1 MEIVV
6 LDGYC
11 LNHGDLD
18 WSAFE
23 ALGSFSVYDRTP
35 YDKIVERMGSAE
47 IMITN
52 KCIIDEGVL
61 EKLENL
67 RYIGVLATGY
77 NNIDVSACKRRGIVV
92 TNVPSYST
100 ESVVQAVF
108 GLMLE
113 LYAGLAR
120 HAESVKNGDWIKAP
134 DFCYYLGSLR
144 ELNGK
149 TLGIVGFGAIGRR
162 VAQVAKAFGMRVIV
176 NTRSP
181 SKYPEDGFEYVSAE
195 RLFGESDVISLN
207 CPLTAENA
215 GMINSKSISLMK
227 KDAVIINTA
236 RGGFINES
244 DLAEA
249 LNSGRIAG
257 AALDVLSREP
267 EAADDPLKNAK
278 NAIITPHIAWATV
291 EARSRLMR
299 LAAENLEAFIAGR
312 VLNRV

>member
-1 MEIVV
+1 MDIIV

-18 WSAFE
+18 WTPFE
-23 ALGSFSVYDRTP
+23 RLGNVVVYERTP
-35 YDKIVERMGSAE
+35 YEKIVERMGSATV
-47 IMITN
+47 MITN
-52 KCIIDEGVL
+52 KCLIDRGVIDSL
-61 EKLENL
+61 PDLK
-67 RYIGVLATGY
+67 YIGVLATGY
-77 NNIDVSACKRRGIVV
+77 NNVDTEYCRKKGIAV

-100 ESVVQAVF
+100 ESVVQ
-108 GLMLE
+108 
-113 LYAGLAR
+113 
-120 HAESVKNGDWIKAP
+120 DWIKAP

-236 RGGFINES
+236 RGGLINES

-267 EAADDPLKNAK
+267 EAADNPLKNAK
-278 NAIITPHIAWATV
+278 NTIITPHIAWATV

-312 VLNRV
+312 ELNRV

>member
-100 ESVVQAVF
+100 ESVVQSVF
-108 GLMLE
+108 GLILE
-113 LYAGLAR
+113 LYIGIGSQSA
-120 HAESVKNGDWIKAP
+120 SVKRGDWAKAP
-134 DFCYYLGSLR
+134 DFCYYPMGLR
-144 ELNGK
+144 ELSGK
-149 TLGIVGFGAIGRR
+149 TLGIIGYGSIGRR
-162 VAQVAKAFGMRVIV
+162 VKEVALAFGMKVIV
-176 NTRSP
+176 YTRT
-181 SKYPEDGFEYVSAE
+181 KRVPEDGFRYVTRE
-195 RLFGESDVISLN
+195 ELFSESDIVTLH
-207 CPLTAENA
+207 CPLTDENK
-215 GMINSKSISLMK
+215 GMINSAAISLMK
-227 KDAVIINTA
+227 PGAIIINTA
-236 RGGFINES
+236 RGGLIVSSE
-244 DLAEA
+244 LCEA
-249 LNSGRIAG
+249 LKTGRIAG
-257 AALDVLSREP
+257 AGLDVAECEP
-267 EAADDPLKNAK
+267 PAADDPLIAQPNV
-278 NAIITPHIAWATV
+278 IVTPHTAWATH
-291 EARSRLMR
+291 EARERLMKK
-299 LAAENLEAFIAGR
+299 AALNLEAFLKGTP
-312 VLNRV
+312 LNVV

>member
-52 KCIIDEGVL
+52 KCTIDEGVL

-100 ESVVQAVF
+100 ESVVQSVF
-108 GLMLE
+108 GLILE
-113 LYAGLAR
+113 LYIGIGSQSA
-120 HAESVKNGDWIKAP
+120 SVKRGDWANAP
-134 DFCYYLGSLR
+134 DFCYYPMGLR
-144 ELNGK
+144 ELSGK
-149 TLGIVGFGAIGRR
+149 TLGIIGYGSIGRR
-162 VAQVAKAFGMRVIV
+162 VKEVALAFGMKVIV
-176 NTRSP
+176 NTRT
-181 SKYPEDGFEYVSAE
+181 KRVPEDGFRYVTRE
-195 RLFGESDVISLN
+195 ELFSESDIVTLH
-207 CPLTAENA
+207 CPLTDENK
-215 GMINSKSISLMK
+215 GMINSAAISLMK
-227 KDAVIINTA
+227 PGAIIINTA
-236 RGGFINES
+236 RGGLIVSSE
-244 DLAEA
+244 LCEA
-249 LNSGRIAG
+249 LKTGRIAG
-257 AALDVLSREP
+257 AGLDVAECEP
-267 EAADDPLKNAK
+267 PAADDPLIAQPNV
-278 NAIITPHIAWATV
+278 IVTPHTAWATH
-291 EARSRLMR
+291 EARERLMKK
-299 LAAENLEAFIAGR
+299 AALNLEAFLKGTP
-312 VLNRV
+312 LNVV

>member
-23 ALGSFSVYDRTP
+23 ALGSFNVYDRTP

-100 ESVVQAVF
+100 ESVVQSVF
-108 GLMLE
+108 GLILE
-113 LYAGLAR
+113 LYIGIGSQSA
-120 HAESVKNGDWIKAP
+120 SVKRGDWAKAP
-134 DFCYYLGSLR
+134 DFCYYPVGLR
-144 ELNGK
+144 ELSGK
-149 TLGIVGFGAIGRR
+149 TLGIIGYGSIGRR
-162 VAQVAKAFGMRVIV
+162 VKEVALAFGMKVIV
-176 NTRSP
+176 NTRT
-181 SKYPEDGFEYVSAE
+181 KRVPEDGFRYVTRE
-195 RLFGESDVISLN
+195 ELFSESDIVTLH
-207 CPLTAENA
+207 CPLTDENK
-215 GMINSKSISLMK
+215 GMINSAAISLMK
-227 KDAVIINTA
+227 PGAIIINTA
-236 RGGFINES
+236 RGGLIVSSE
-244 DLAEA
+244 LCEA
-249 LNSGRIAG
+249 LKTGRIAG
-257 AALDVLSREP
+257 AGLDVAECEP
-267 EAADDPLKNAK
+267 PAADDPLIAQPNV
-278 NAIITPHIAWATV
+278 IVTPHTAWATH
-291 EARSRLMR
+291 EARERLMKK
-299 LAAENLEAFIAGR
+299 AALNLEAFLKGTP
-312 VLNRV
+312 LNVV

>member
-100 ESVVQAVF
+100 ESVVQSVF
-108 GLMLE
+108 GLILE
-113 LYAGLAR
+113 LYIGIGSQSA
-120 HAESVKNGDWIKAP
+120 SVKRGDWAKAP
-134 DFCYYLGSLR
+134 DFCYYPVGLR
-144 ELNGK
+144 ELSGK
-149 TLGIVGFGAIGRR
+149 TLGIIGYGSIGRR
-162 VAQVAKAFGMRVIV
+162 VKEVALAFGMKVIV
-176 NTRSP
+176 NTRT
-181 SKYPEDGFEYVSAE
+181 KRVPEDGFRYVTREELLS
-195 RLFGESDVISLN
+195 ESDIVTLH
-207 CPLTAENA
+207 CPLTDENK
-215 GMINSKSISLMK
+215 GMINSAAISLMK
-227 KDAVIINTA
+227 PGAIIINTA
-236 RGGFINES
+236 RGGLIVSSE
-244 DLAEA
+244 LCEA
-249 LNSGRIAG
+249 LKTGRIAG
-257 AALDVLSREP
+257 AGLDVAECEP
-267 EAADDPLKNAK
+267 PAADDPLIAQPNV
-278 NAIITPHIAWATV
+278 IVTPHTAWATH
-291 EARSRLMR
+291 EARERLMKK
-299 LAAENLEAFIAGR
+299 AALNLEAFLKGTP
-312 VLNRV
+312 LNVV

>member
-100 ESVVQAVF
+100 ESVVQSVF
-108 GLMLE
+108 GLILE
-113 LYAGLAR
+113 LYIGIGSQSA
-120 HAESVKNGDWIKAP
+120 SVKRGDWAKAP
-134 DFCYYLGSLR
+134 DFCYYPMGLR
-144 ELNGK
+144 ELSGK
-149 TLGIVGFGAIGRR
+149 TLGIIGYGSIGRR
-162 VAQVAKAFGMRVIV
+162 VKEVALAFGMKVIV
-176 NTRSP
+176 NTRT
-181 SKYPEDGFEYVSAE
+181 KRVPEDGFRYVTRE
-195 RLFGESDVISLN
+195 ELFSESDIVTLH
-207 CPLTAENA
+207 CPLTDENK
-215 GMINSKSISLMK
+215 GMINSAAISLMK
-227 KDAVIINTA
+227 PGAIILNTA
-236 RGGFINES
+236 RGGLIVSSE
-244 DLAEA
+244 LCEA
-249 LNSGRIAG
+249 LKTGRIAG
-257 AALDVLSREP
+257 AGLDVAEREP
-267 EAADDPLKNAK
+267 PAADDPLIAQPNV
-278 NAIITPHIAWATV
+278 IVTPHTAWATH
-291 EARSRLMR
+291 EARERLMKK
-299 LAAENLEAFIAGR
+299 AALNLEAFLKGTP
-312 VLNRV
+312 LNVV

>member
-100 ESVVQAVF
+100 ESVVQSVF
-108 GLMLE
+108 GLILE
-113 LYAGLAR
+113 LYIGIGSQSA
-120 HAESVKNGDWIKAP
+120 SVKRGDWAKAP
-134 DFCYYLGSLR
+134 DFCYYPMGLR
-144 ELNGK
+144 ELSGK
-149 TLGIVGFGAIGRR
+149 TLGIIGYGSIGRR
-162 VAQVAKAFGMRVIV
+162 VKEVALAFGMKVIV
-176 NTRSP
+176 NTRT
-181 SKYPEDGFEYVSAE
+181 KRVPEDGFRYVTRE
-195 RLFGESDVISLN
+195 ELFSESDIVTLH
-207 CPLTAENA
+207 CPLTDENI
-215 GMINSKSISLMK
+215 GMINSAAISLMK
-227 KDAVIINTA
+227 PGAIIINTA
-236 RGGFINES
+236 RGGLIVSSE
-244 DLAEA
+244 LCEA
-249 LNSGRIAG
+249 LKTGRIAG
-257 AALDVLSREP
+257 AGLDVAECEP
-267 EAADDPLKNAK
+267 PAADDPLIAQPNV
-278 NAIITPHIAWATV
+278 IVTPHTAWATH
-291 EARSRLMR
+291 EARERLMKK
-299 LAAENLEAFIAGR
+299 AALNLEAFLKGTP
-312 VLNRV
+312 LNVV

>member
-23 ALGSFSVYDRTP
+23 ALGSFNVYDRTP

-100 ESVVQAVF
+100 ESVVQSVF
-108 GLMLE
+108 GLILE
-113 LYAGLAR
+113 LYIGIGSQSA
-120 HAESVKNGDWIKAP
+120 SVKSGDWAKAP
-134 DFCYYLGSLR
+134 DFCYYPVGLR
-144 ELNGK
+144 ELSGK
-149 TLGIVGFGAIGRR
+149 TLGIIGYGSIGRR
-162 VAQVAKAFGMRVIV
+162 VKEVALAFGMKVIV
-176 NTRSP
+176 NTRT
-181 SKYPEDGFEYVSAE
+181 KRVPEDGFRYVTRE
-195 RLFGESDVISLN
+195 ELFSESDIVTLH
-207 CPLTAENA
+207 CPLTDENK
-215 GMINSKSISLMK
+215 GMINSAAISLMK
-227 KDAVIINTA
+227 PGAIIINTA
-236 RGGFINES
+236 RGGLIVSSE
-244 DLAEA
+244 LCEA
-249 LNSGRIAG
+249 LKTGRIAG
-257 AALDVLSREP
+257 AGLDVAECEP
-267 EAADDPLKNAK
+267 PAADDPLIAQPNV
-278 NAIITPHIAWATV
+278 IVTPHTAWATH
-291 EARSRLMR
+291 EARERLMKK
-299 LAAENLEAFIAGR
+299 AALNLEAFLKGTP
-312 VLNRV
+312 LNVV

>member
-100 ESVVQAVF
+100 ESVVQSVF
-108 GLMLE
+108 GLILE
-113 LYAGLAR
+113 LYIGIGSQSA
-120 HAESVKNGDWIKAP
+120 SVKRGDWAKAP
-134 DFCYYLGSLR
+134 DFCYYPVGLR
-144 ELNGK
+144 ELSGK
-149 TLGIVGFGAIGRR
+149 TLGIIGYGSIGRR
-162 VAQVAKAFGMRVIV
+162 VKEVALAFGMKVIV
-176 NTRSP
+176 NTRT
-181 SKYPEDGFEYVSAE
+181 KRVPEDGFRYVTRE
-195 RLFGESDVISLN
+195 ELFSESDIVTLH
-207 CPLTAENA
+207 CPLTDENK
-215 GMINSKSISLMK
+215 GMINSAAISLMK
-227 KDAVIINTA
+227 PGAIIINTA
-236 RGGFINES
+236 RGGLIVSSE
-244 DLAEA
+244 LCEA
-249 LNSGRIAG
+249 LKTGRIAG
-257 AALDVLSREP
+257 AGLDVAECEP
-267 EAADDPLKNAK
+267 PAADDPLIAQPNV
-278 NAIITPHIAWATV
+278 IVTPHTAWATH
-291 EARSRLMR
+291 EARERLMKK
-299 LAAENLEAFIAGR
+299 AALNLEAFLKGTP
-312 VLNRV
+312 LNVV

>member
-100 ESVVQAVF
+100 ESVVQSVF
-108 GLMLE
+108 GLILE
-113 LYAGLAR
+113 LYIGIGSQSA
-120 HAESVKNGDWIKAP
+120 SVKRGDWAKAP
-134 DFCYYLGSLR
+134 DFCYYPVGLR
-144 ELNGK
+144 ELSGK
-149 TLGIVGFGAIGRR
+149 TLGIIGYGSIGRR
-162 VAQVAKAFGMRVIV
+162 VKEVALAFGMKVIV
-176 NTRSP
+176 NTRT
-181 SKYPEDGFEYVSAE
+181 KRVPEDGFRYVTRE
-195 RLFGESDVISLN
+195 ELFSESDIVTLH
-207 CPLTAENA
+207 CPLTDENK
-215 GMINSKSISLMK
+215 GMINSAAISLMK
-227 KDAVIINTA
+227 PGAIIINTA
-236 RGGFINES
+236 RGGLIVSSE
-244 DLAEA
+244 LCEA
-249 LNSGRIAG
+249 LKTGRIAG
-257 AALDVLSREP
+257 AGLDVAECEP
-267 EAADDPLKNAK
+267 PAADDPLIAQPNV
-278 NAIITPHIAWATV
+278 IVTPHTAWATH
-291 EARSRLMR
+291 EARERLMEK
-299 LAAENLEAFIAGR
+299 AALNLEAFLKGTP
-312 VLNRV
+312 LNVV

>member
-52 KCIIDEGVL
+52 KCTIDEGVL

-100 ESVVQAVF
+100 ESVVQSVF
-108 GLMLE
+108 GLILE
-113 LYAGLAR
+113 LYIGIGSQSA
-120 HAESVKNGDWIKAP
+120 SVKRGDWAKAP
-134 DFCYYLGSLR
+134 DFCYYPVGLR
-144 ELNGK
+144 ELSGK
-149 TLGIVGFGAIGRR
+149 TLGIIGYGSIGRR
-162 VAQVAKAFGMRVIV
+162 VKEVALAFGMKVIV
-176 NTRSP
+176 NTRT
-181 SKYPEDGFEYVSAE
+181 KRVPEDGFRYVTRE
-195 RLFGESDVISLN
+195 ELFSESDIVTLH
-207 CPLTAENA
+207 CPLTDENK
-215 GMINSKSISLMK
+215 GMINSAAISLMK
-227 KDAVIINTA
+227 PGAIIINTA
-236 RGGFINES
+236 RGGLIVSSE
-244 DLAEA
+244 LCEA
-249 LNSGRIAG
+249 LKTGRIAG
-257 AALDVLSREP
+257 AGLDVAECEP
-267 EAADDPLKNAK
+267 PAADDPLIAQPNV
-278 NAIITPHIAWATV
+278 IVTPHTAWATA
-291 EARSRLMR
+291 EARGRLMKQ
-299 LAAENLEAFIAGR
+299 AADNLRAYLQGDPIN
-312 VLNRV
+312 VV

>member
-100 ESVVQAVF
+100 ESVVQSVF
-108 GLMLE
+108 GLILE
-113 LYAGLAR
+113 LYIGIGSQSA
-120 HAESVKNGDWIKAP
+120 SVKRGDWAKAP
-134 DFCYYLGSLR
+134 DFCYYPMGLR
-144 ELNGK
+144 ELSGK
-149 TLGIVGFGAIGRR
+149 TLGIIGYGSIGRR
-162 VAQVAKAFGMRVIV
+162 VKEVALAFGMKVIV
-176 NTRSP
+176 NTRT
-181 SKYPEDGFEYVSAE
+181 KRVPEDGFRYVTRE
-195 RLFGESDVISLN
+195 ELFSESDIVTLH
-207 CPLTAENA
+207 CPLTDENK
-215 GMINSKSISLMK
+215 GMINSAAISLMK
-227 KDAVIINTA
+227 PGAIIINTA
-236 RGGFINES
+236 RGGLIVSSE
-244 DLAEA
+244 LCEA
-249 LNSGRIAG
+249 LKTGRIAG
-257 AALDVLSREP
+257 AGLDVAECEP
-267 EAADDPLKNAK
+267 PAADDPLIAQPNV
-278 NAIITPHIAWATV
+278 IVTPHTAWATH
-291 EARSRLMR
+291 EARERLMKK
-299 LAAENLEAFIAGR
+299 AALNLEAFLKGTP
-312 VLNRV
+312 LNVV

>member
-100 ESVVQAVF
+100 ESVVQSVF
-108 GLMLE
+108 GLILE
-113 LYAGLAR
+113 LYIGIGSQSV
-120 HAESVKNGDWIKAP
+120 SVKRGDWAKAP
-134 DFCYYLGSLR
+134 DFCYYPVGLR
-144 ELNGK
+144 ELSGK
-149 TLGIVGFGAIGRR
+149 TLGIIGYGSIGRR
-162 VAQVAKAFGMRVIV
+162 VKEVALAFGMKVIV
-176 NTRSP
+176 NTRT
-181 SKYPEDGFEYVSAE
+181 KRVQEDGFRYVTRE
-195 RLFGESDVISLN
+195 ELFSESDIVTLH
-207 CPLTAENA
+207 CPLTDENK
-215 GMINSKSISLMK
+215 GMINSAAISLMK
-227 KDAVIINTA
+227 QGAIIINTA
-236 RGGFINES
+236 RGGLIVSSE
-244 DLAEA
+244 LCEA
-249 LNSGRIAG
+249 LKTGRIAG
-257 AALDVLSREP
+257 AGLDVAECEP
-267 EAADDPLKNAK
+267 PAADDPLIAQPNV
-278 NAIITPHIAWATV
+278 IVTPHTAWATH
-291 EARSRLMR
+291 EARERLMKK
-299 LAAENLEAFIAGR
+299 AALNLEAFLKGTP
-312 VLNRV
+312 LNVV

>member
-52 KCIIDEGVL
+52 KCTIDEGVL

-100 ESVVQAVF
+100 ESVVQSVF
-108 GLMLE
+108 GLILE
-113 LYAGLAR
+113 LYIGIGSQSA
-120 HAESVKNGDWIKAP
+120 SVKRGDWAKAP
-134 DFCYYLGSLR
+134 DFCYYPMGLR
-144 ELNGK
+144 ELSGK
-149 TLGIVGFGAIGRR
+149 TLGIIGYGSIGRR
-162 VAQVAKAFGMRVIV
+162 VKEVALAFGMKVIV
-176 NTRSP
+176 NTRT
-181 SKYPEDGFEYVSAE
+181 KRVPEDGFRYVTRE
-195 RLFGESDVISLN
+195 ELFSESDIVTLH
-207 CPLTAENA
+207 CPLTDENK
-215 GMINSKSISLMK
+215 GMINSAAISLMK
-227 KDAVIINTA
+227 PGAIIINTA
-236 RGGFINES
+236 RGGLIVSSE
-244 DLAEA
+244 LCEA
-249 LNSGRIAG
+249 LKTGRIAG
-257 AALDVLSREP
+257 AGLDVAECEP
-267 EAADDPLKNAK
+267 PAADDPLIAQPNV
-278 NAIITPHIAWATV
+278 IVTPHTAWATH
-291 EARSRLMR
+291 EARERLMKK
-299 LAAENLEAFIAGR
+299 AALNLEAFLKGTP
-312 VLNRV
+312 LNVV

>member
-100 ESVVQAVF
+100 ESVVQSVF
-108 GLMLE
+108 GLILE
-113 LYAGLAR
+113 LYIGIGSQSA
-120 HAESVKNGDWIKAP
+120 SVKRGDWAKAP
-134 DFCYYLGSLR
+134 DFCYYPMGLR
-144 ELNGK
+144 ELSGK
-149 TLGIVGFGAIGRR
+149 TLGIIGYGSIGRR
-162 VAQVAKAFGMRVIV
+162 VKEVALAFGMKVLV
-176 NTRSP
+176 NTRT
-181 SKYPEDGFEYVSAE
+181 KRVPEDGFRYVTRE
-195 RLFGESDVISLN
+195 ELFSESDIVTLH
-207 CPLTAENA
+207 CPLTDENK
-215 GMINSKSISLMK
+215 GMINSAAISLMK
-227 KDAVIINTA
+227 PGAIIINTA
-236 RGGFINES
+236 RGGLIVSSE
-244 DLAEA
+244 LCEA
-249 LNSGRIAG
+249 LKTGRIAG
-257 AALDVLSREP
+257 AGLDVAECEP
-267 EAADDPLKNAK
+267 PAADDPLIAQPNV
-278 NAIITPHIAWATV
+278 IVTPHTAWATH
-291 EARSRLMR
+291 EARERLMKK
-299 LAAENLEAFIAGR
+299 AALNLEAFLKGTP
-312 VLNRV
+312 LNVV

>member
-52 KCIIDEGVL
+52 KCTIDEGVL

-100 ESVVQAVF
+100 ESVVQSVF
-108 GLMLE
+108 GLILE
-113 LYAGLAR
+113 LYIGIGSQSA
-120 HAESVKNGDWIKAP
+120 SVKRGDWAKAP
-134 DFCYYLGSLR
+134 DFCYYPVGLR
-144 ELNGK
+144 ELSGK
-149 TLGIVGFGAIGRR
+149 TLGIIGYGSIGRR
-162 VAQVAKAFGMRVIV
+162 VKEVALAFGMKVIV
-176 NTRSP
+176 NTRT
-181 SKYPEDGFEYVSAE
+181 KRVPEDGFRYVTRE
-195 RLFGESDVISLN
+195 ELFSESDIVTLH
-207 CPLTAENA
+207 CPLTDENI
-215 GMINSKSISLMK
+215 GMINSAAISLMK
-227 KDAVIINTA
+227 PGAIIINTA
-236 RGGFINES
+236 RGGLIVSSE
-244 DLAEA
+244 LCEA
-249 LNSGRIAG
+249 LKTGRIAG
-257 AALDVLSREP
+257 AGLDVAECEP
-267 EAADDPLKNAK
+267 PAADDPLIAQPNV
-278 NAIITPHIAWATV
+278 IVTPHTAWATH
-291 EARSRLMR
+291 EARERLMKK
-299 LAAENLEAFIAGR
+299 AALNLEAFLKGNP
-312 VLNRV
+312 LNVV

>member
-100 ESVVQAVF
+100 ESVVQSVF
-108 GLMLE
+108 GLILE
-113 LYAGLAR
+113 LYIGIGSQSA
-120 HAESVKNGDWIKAP
+120 SVKRGDWAKAP
-134 DFCYYLGSLR
+134 DFCYYPVGLR
-144 ELNGK
+144 ELSGK
-149 TLGIVGFGAIGRR
+149 TLGIIGYGSIGRR
-162 VAQVAKAFGMRVIV
+162 VKEVALAFGMKVIV
-176 NTRSP
+176 NTRT
-181 SKYPEDGFEYVSAE
+181 KRVPEDGFRYVTRE
-195 RLFGESDVISLN
+195 ELFSESDIVTLH
-207 CPLTAENA
+207 CPLTDENI
-215 GMINSKSISLMK
+215 GMINSAAISLMK
-227 KDAVIINTA
+227 PGAIIINTA
-236 RGGFINES
+236 RGGLIVSSE
-244 DLAEA
+244 LCEA
-249 LNSGRIAG
+249 LKTGRIAG
-257 AALDVLSREP
+257 AGLDVAECEP
-267 EAADDPLKNAK
+267 PAADDPLIAQPNV
-278 NAIITPHIAWATV
+278 IVTPHTAWATH
-291 EARSRLMR
+291 EARERLMKK
-299 LAAENLEAFIAGR
+299 AALNLEAFLKGTP
-312 VLNRV
+312 LNVV

>member
-23 ALGSFSVYDRTP
+23 ALASFSVYDRTP

-100 ESVVQAVF
+100 ESVVQSVF
-108 GLMLE
+108 GLILE
-113 LYAGLAR
+113 LYIGIGSQSA
-120 HAESVKNGDWIKAP
+120 SVKRGDWAKAP
-134 DFCYYLGSLR
+134 DFCYYPMGLR
-144 ELNGK
+144 ELSGK
-149 TLGIVGFGAIGRR
+149 TLGIIGYGSIGRR
-162 VAQVAKAFGMRVIV
+162 VK
-176 NTRSP
+176 
-181 SKYPEDGFEYVSAE
+181 E
-195 RLFGESDVISLN
+195 
-207 CPLTAENA
+207 
-215 GMINSKSISLMK
+215 
-227 KDAVIINTA
+227 
-236 RGGFINES
+236 
-244 DLAEA
+244 
-249 LNSGRIAG
+249 
-257 AALDVLSREP
+257 
-267 EAADDPLKNAK
+267 
-278 NAIITPHIAWATV
+278 V
-291 EARSRLMR
+291 E
-299 LAAENLEAFIAGR
+299 
-312 VLNRV
+312 

>member
-52 KCIIDEGVL
+52 KCTIDEGVL

-100 ESVVQAVF
+100 ESVVQSVF
-108 GLMLE
+108 GLILE
-113 LYAGLAR
+113 LYIGIGSQSA
-120 HAESVKNGDWIKAP
+120 SVKRGDWAKAP
-134 DFCYYLGSLR
+134 DFCYYPVGLR
-144 ELNGK
+144 ELSGK
-149 TLGIVGFGAIGRR
+149 TLGIIGYGSIGRR
-162 VAQVAKAFGMRVIV
+162 VKEVALAFGMKVIV
-176 NTRSP
+176 NTRT
-181 SKYPEDGFEYVSAE
+181 KRVPEDGFRYVTRE
-195 RLFGESDVISLN
+195 ELFSESDIVTLH
-207 CPLTAENA
+207 CPLTDENK
-215 GMINSKSISLMK
+215 GMINSAAISLMK
-227 KDAVIINTA
+227 PGAIIINTA
-236 RGGFINES
+236 RGGLIVSSE
-244 DLAEA
+244 LCEA
-249 LNSGRIAG
+249 LKTGRIAG
-257 AALDVLSREP
+257 AGLDVAEREP
-267 EAADDPLKNAK
+267 PAADDPLIAQPNV
-278 NAIITPHIAWATV
+278 IVTPHTAWATH
-291 EARSRLMR
+291 EARERLMKK
-299 LAAENLEAFIAGR
+299 AALNLEAFLKGNP
-312 VLNRV
+312 LNVV

>member
-52 KCIIDEGVL
+52 KCTIDEGVL

-100 ESVVQAVF
+100 ESVVQSVF
-108 GLMLE
+108 GLILE
-113 LYAGLAR
+113 LYIGIGSQSA
-120 HAESVKNGDWIKAP
+120 SVKRGDWAKAP
-134 DFCYYLGSLR
+134 DFCYYPMGLR
-144 ELNGK
+144 ELSGK
-149 TLGIVGFGAIGRR
+149 TLGIIGYGSIGRR
-162 VAQVAKAFGMRVIV
+162 VKEVALAFGMKVIV
-176 NTRSP
+176 NTRT
-181 SKYPEDGFEYVSAE
+181 KRAPEDGFRYVTRE
-195 RLFGESDVISLN
+195 ELFSESDIVTLH
-207 CPLTAENA
+207 CPLTDENK
-215 GMINSKSISLMK
+215 GMINSAAISLMK
-227 KDAVIINTA
+227 PGAIIINTA
-236 RGGFINES
+236 RGGLIVSSE
-244 DLAEA
+244 LCEA
-249 LNSGRIAG
+249 LKTGRIAG
-257 AALDVLSREP
+257 AGLDVAECEP
-267 EAADDPLKNAK
+267 PAADDPLIAQPNV
-278 NAIITPHIAWATV
+278 IVTPHTAWATH
-291 EARSRLMR
+291 EARERLMKK
-299 LAAENLEAFIAGR
+299 AALNLEAFLKGTP
-312 VLNRV
+312 LNVV

>member
-100 ESVVQAVF
+100 ESVVQSVF
-108 GLMLE
+108 GLILE
-113 LYAGLAR
+113 LYIGIGSQSA
-120 HAESVKNGDWIKAP
+120 SVKRGDWAKAP
-134 DFCYYLGSLR
+134 DFCYYPMGLR
-144 ELNGK
+144 ELSGK
-149 TLGIVGFGAIGRR
+149 TLGIIGYGSIGRR
-162 VAQVAKAFGMRVIV
+162 VKEVALAFGMKVIV
-176 NTRSP
+176 NTRT
-181 SKYPEDGFEYVSAE
+181 KRVPEDGFRYVTRE
-195 RLFGESDVISLN
+195 ELFSESDIVTLH
-207 CPLTAENA
+207 CPLTDENK
-215 GMINSKSISLMK
+215 GMINSAAISLMK
-227 KDAVIINTA
+227 QGAIIINTA
-236 RGGFINES
+236 RGGLIVSSE
-244 DLAEA
+244 LCEA
-249 LNSGRIAG
+249 LKTGRIAG
-257 AALDVLSREP
+257 AGLDVAECEP
-267 EAADDPLKNAK
+267 PAADDPLIAQPNV
-278 NAIITPHIAWATV
+278 IVTPHTAWATH
-291 EARSRLMR
+291 EARERLMKK
-299 LAAENLEAFIAGR
+299 AALNLEAFLKGTP
-312 VLNRV
+312 LNVV

>member
-23 ALGSFSVYDRTP
+23 ALGSFNVYDRTP

-100 ESVVQAVF
+100 ESVVQSVF
-108 GLMLE
+108 GLILE
-113 LYAGLAR
+113 LYIGIGSQSA
-120 HAESVKNGDWIKAP
+120 SVKRGDWAKAP
-134 DFCYYLGSLR
+134 DFCYYPMGLR
-144 ELNGK
+144 ELSGK
-149 TLGIVGFGAIGRR
+149 TLGIIGYGSIGRR
-162 VAQVAKAFGMRVIV
+162 VKEVALAFGMKVIV
-176 NTRSP
+176 NTRT
-181 SKYPEDGFEYVSAE
+181 KRVTEDGFRYVTRE
-195 RLFGESDVISLN
+195 ELFSESDIVTLH
-207 CPLTAENA
+207 CPLTDENK
-215 GMINSKSISLMK
+215 GMINSAAISLMK
-227 KDAVIINTA
+227 PGAIIINTA
-236 RGGFINES
+236 RGGLIVSSE
-244 DLAEA
+244 LCEA
-249 LNSGRIAG
+249 LKTGRIAG
-257 AALDVLSREP
+257 AGLDVAECEP
-267 EAADDPLKNAK
+267 PAADDPLIAQPNV
-278 NAIITPHIAWATV
+278 IVTPHTAWATH
-291 EARSRLMR
+291 EARERLMKK
-299 LAAENLEAFIAGR
+299 AALNLEAFLKGTP
-312 VLNRV
+312 LNVV

>member
-100 ESVVQAVF
+100 ESVVQSVF
-108 GLMLE
+108 GLILE
-113 LYAGLAR
+113 LYIGIGSQSA
-120 HAESVKNGDWIKAP
+120 SVKRGDWAKAP
-134 DFCYYLGSLR
+134 DFCYYPMGLR
-144 ELNGK
+144 ELSGK
-149 TLGIVGFGAIGRR
+149 TLGIIGYGSIGRR
-162 VAQVAKAFGMRVIV
+162 VKEVALAFGMKVIV
-176 NTRSP
+176 NTRT
-181 SKYPEDGFEYVSAE
+181 KRVQEDGFRYVTRE
-195 RLFGESDVISLN
+195 ELFSESDIVTLH
-207 CPLTAENA
+207 CPLTDENK
-215 GMINSKSISLMK
+215 GMINSAAISLMK
-227 KDAVIINTA
+227 PGAIIINTA
-236 RGGFINES
+236 RGGLIVSSE
-244 DLAEA
+244 LCEA
-249 LNSGRIAG
+249 LKTGRIAG
-257 AALDVLSREP
+257 AGLDVAECEP
-267 EAADDPLKNAK
+267 PAADDPLIAQPNV
-278 NAIITPHIAWATV
+278 IVTPHTAWATH
-291 EARSRLMR
+291 EARDRLMKK
-299 LAAENLEAFIAGR
+299 AALNLEAFLKGTP
-312 VLNRV
+312 LNVV

>member
-52 KCIIDEGVL
+52 KCTIDEGVL

-100 ESVVQAVF
+100 ESVVQSVF
-108 GLMLE
+108 GLILE
-113 LYAGLAR
+113 LYIGIGSQSA
-120 HAESVKNGDWIKAP
+120 SVKRGDWAKAP
-134 DFCYYLGSLR
+134 DFCYYPVGLR
-144 ELNGK
+144 ELSGK
-149 TLGIVGFGAIGRR
+149 TLGIIGYGSIGRR
-162 VAQVAKAFGMRVIV
+162 VKEVALAFGMKVIV
-176 NTRSP
+176 NTRT
-181 SKYPEDGFEYVSAE
+181 KRVPEDGFRYVTRE
-195 RLFGESDVISLN
+195 ELFSESDIVTLH
-207 CPLTAENA
+207 CPLTDENK
-215 GMINSKSISLMK
+215 GMINSAAISLMK
-227 KDAVIINTA
+227 PGAIIINTA
-236 RGGFINES
+236 RGGLIVSSE
-244 DLAEA
+244 LCEA
-249 LNSGRIAG
+249 LKTGRIAG
-257 AALDVLSREP
+257 AGLDVAECEP
-267 EAADDPLKNAK
+267 PAADDPLIAQPNV
-278 NAIITPHIAWATV
+278 IVTPHTAWATH
-291 EARSRLMR
+291 EARERLMKK
-299 LAAENLEAFIAGR
+299 AAFNLEAFLKGTP
-312 VLNRV
+312 LNVV

>member
-23 ALGSFSVYDRTP
+23 ALGSFNVYDRTP

-100 ESVVQAVF
+100 ESVVQSVF
-108 GLMLE
+108 GLILE
-113 LYAGLAR
+113 LYIGIGSQSA
-120 HAESVKNGDWIKAP
+120 SVKRGDWAKAP
-134 DFCYYLGSLR
+134 DFCYYPVGLR
-144 ELNGK
+144 ELSGK
-149 TLGIVGFGAIGRR
+149 TLGIIGYGSIGRR
-162 VAQVAKAFGMRVIV
+162 VKEVALAFGMKVIV
-176 NTRSP
+176 NTRT
-181 SKYPEDGFEYVSAE
+181 KRVPEDGFRYVTRE
-195 RLFGESDVISLN
+195 ELFSESDIVTLH
-207 CPLTAENA
+207 CPLTDENK
-215 GMINSKSISLMK
+215 GMINSAAISLMK
-227 KDAVIINTA
+227 QGAIIINTA
-236 RGGFINES
+236 RGGLIVSSE
-244 DLAEA
+244 LCEA
-249 LNSGRIAG
+249 LKTGRIAG
-257 AALDVLSREP
+257 AGLDVAECEP
-267 EAADDPLKNAK
+267 PAADDPLIAQPNV
-278 NAIITPHIAWATV
+278 IVTPHTAWATH
-291 EARSRLMR
+291 EARERLMKK
-299 LAAENLEAFIAGR
+299 AALNLEAFLKGTP
-312 VLNRV
+312 LNVV

>member
-100 ESVVQAVF
+100 ESVVQSVF
-108 GLMLE
+108 GLILE
-113 LYAGLAR
+113 LYIGIGSQSA
-120 HAESVKNGDWIKAP
+120 SVKRGDWAKAP
-134 DFCYYLGSLR
+134 DFCYYPMGLR
-144 ELNGK
+144 ELSGK
-149 TLGIVGFGAIGRR
+149 TLGIIGYGSIGRR
-162 VAQVAKAFGMRVIV
+162 VKEVALAFGMKVIV
-176 NTRSP
+176 NTRT
-181 SKYPEDGFEYVSAE
+181 KRVQEDGFRYVTRE
-195 RLFGESDVISLN
+195 ELFSESDIVTLH
-207 CPLTAENA
+207 CPLTDENK
-215 GMINSKSISLMK
+215 GMINSAAISLMK
-227 KDAVIINTA
+227 PGAIIINTA
-236 RGGFINES
+236 RGGLIVSSE
-244 DLAEA
+244 LCEA
-249 LNSGRIAG
+249 LKTGRIAG
-257 AALDVLSREP
+257 AGLDVAECEP
-267 EAADDPLKNAK
+267 PAADDPLIAQPNV
-278 NAIITPHIAWATV
+278 IVTPHTAWATH
-291 EARSRLMR
+291 EARERLMKK
-299 LAAENLEAFIAGR
+299 AALNLEAFLKGTP
-312 VLNRV
+312 LNVV

>member
-23 ALGSFSVYDRTP
+23 ALGSFNVYDRTP

-100 ESVVQAVF
+100 ESVVQSVF
-108 GLMLE
+108 GLILE
-113 LYAGLAR
+113 LYIGIGSQSA
-120 HAESVKNGDWIKAP
+120 SVKRGDWAKAP
-134 DFCYYLGSLR
+134 DFCYYPMGLR
-144 ELNGK
+144 ELSGK
-149 TLGIVGFGAIGRR
+149 ALGIIGYGSIGRR
-162 VAQVAKAFGMRVIV
+162 VKEVALAFGMKVIV
-176 NTRSP
+176 NTRT
-181 SKYPEDGFEYVSAE
+181 KRVPEDGFRYVTRE
-195 RLFGESDVISLN
+195 ELFSESDIVTLH
-207 CPLTAENA
+207 CPLTDENK
-215 GMINSKSISLMK
+215 GMINSAAISLMK
-227 KDAVIINTA
+227 PGAIIINTA
-236 RGGFINES
+236 RGGLIVSSE
-244 DLAEA
+244 LCEA
-249 LNSGRIAG
+249 LKTGRIAG
-257 AALDVLSREP
+257 AGLDVAECEP
-267 EAADDPLKNAK
+267 PAADDPLIAQPNV
-278 NAIITPHIAWATV
+278 IVTPHTAWATH
-291 EARSRLMR
+291 EARERLMKK
-299 LAAENLEAFIAGR
+299 AALNLEAFLKGTP
-312 VLNRV
+312 LNVV